1 MFRIAAYAR
10 LAGVSA
16 KMLRAWDELGL
27 FHPAWTDRSSG
38 YRYYSPAQLPEL
50 RRILALRDLGL
61 PLAQVTELV
70 AGGADLRPTLERRR
84 LELEAE
90 RREVERRLGAL
101 EISVA
106 MAEAGSAAPDVVLQ
120 PVPRELVA
128 TLAVGRDEDD
138 SAAFYELEAVVRGLG
153 LRAHRPPAM
162 LVHPPGPD
170 GPVPDE
176 VVVPVTA
183 RFAARA
189 GIEVR
194 ELPACRVAA
203 VIHRGPYAGLHEA
216 QAALERWVAAAGL
229 TVTGRLRIVY
239 LQFGAEPELRV
250 PPAYVVERA
259 EDFVTELQLE
269 LA

>member
-1 MFRIAAYAR
+1 VFRIAAYAN

-16 KMLRAWDELGL
+16 KTLRAWDELGL
-27 FHPAWTDRSSG
+27 FRPAWTDEVTG
-38 YRYYSPAQLPEL
+38 YRYYSPVQLPEL

-70 AGGADLRPTLERRR
+70 AGGADLRPVLERRR
-84 LELEAE
+84 RELEAE
-90 RREVERRLGAL
+90 RREIERRLQAL
-101 EISVA
+101 QISVA
-106 MAEAGSAAPDVVLQ
+106 MAEAGSAGPDVVLQ

-128 TLAVGRDEDD
+128 TLAVGPDGDD
-138 SAAFYELEAVVRGLG
+138 SAAFYRLEAVVRGLG
-153 LRAHRPPAM
+153 LRANRPPAM

-170 GPVPDE
+170 GPLPDE
-176 VVVPVTA
+176 VAVPVTA
-183 RFAARA
+183 RFASQG

-203 VIHRGPYAGLHEA
+203 AVHRGPYAGLPDA
-216 QAALERWVAAAGL
+216 QAALERWVAAAGFP
-229 TVTGRLRIVY
+229 VTGRLRILY

-250 PPAYVVERA
+250 PTAYLVERA